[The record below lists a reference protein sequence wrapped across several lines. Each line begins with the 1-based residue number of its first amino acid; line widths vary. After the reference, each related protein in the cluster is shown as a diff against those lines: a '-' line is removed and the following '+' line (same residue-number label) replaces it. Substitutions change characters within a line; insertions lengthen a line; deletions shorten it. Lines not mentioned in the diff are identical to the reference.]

1 MRLTAAATAGPRTT
15 TRPCPSPEQGHFP
28 IHTHLTLTQPFTSFV
43 VDDAAGGRRQAAAGR
58 RQAAPAHAHVD
69 HPVVDAAQWS
79 LDIANAPKR
88 QATPH
93 RSRVTAFDGGHV
105 RVEDDVGD
113 AVDDDTSCERAVLY
127 AGARRCPAV
136 AAPAHVRATAG
147 DGGDGA
153 AAPTAPPTRRH
164 RCR

>member
-28 IHTHLTLTQPFTSFV
+28 IHTHLTLTPPFTSFV
-43 VDDAAGGRRQAAAGR
+43 VDDAAGGRRQAAA
-58 RQAAPAHAHVD
+58 AHAHVD

-79 LDIANAPKR
+79 LGIAIATER

-93 RSRVTAFDGGHV
+93 RSRVNAFDGGHV

-113 AVDDDTSCERAVLY
+113 AVDDDTGCERTVLFE
-127 AGARRCPAV
+127 
-136 AAPAHVRATAG
+136 APADVLQSLLE
-147 DGGDGA
+147 
-153 AAPTAPPTRRH
+153 
-164 RCR
+164 